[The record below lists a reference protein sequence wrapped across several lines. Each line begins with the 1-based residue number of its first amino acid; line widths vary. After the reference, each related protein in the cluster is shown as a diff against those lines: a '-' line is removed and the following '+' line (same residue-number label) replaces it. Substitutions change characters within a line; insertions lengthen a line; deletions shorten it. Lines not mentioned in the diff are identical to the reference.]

1 VLIVGAGAAGIG
13 GAIALRAGKF
23 GGSIVMLGEEECA
36 PYDRPPLSKQ
46 VLAGTWEPEKA
57 NLLSQMRLDALD
69 LEWRLGRRA
78 SSLDLAAQRVTV
90 EDDEEIPFDQL
101 VVATGMRPRQL
112 PGTDMPGVHV
122 LRTLEDAL
130 ALKAA
135 IVPAVELVVIGAG
148 FLGLEVAATA
158 RQLGA
163 TVTVVEPVDEPL
175 ADRIGAEAA
184 SRLLALHR
192 LHGVTILTGVSV
204 TEIHNSTGGDERVTG
219 VELRDGT
226 LLPAQ
231 LVLVAIGCIPNTDF
245 LEGSGLVINDGV
257 VCDEYCAAAPG
268 VWAAGDVARWFHP
281 VVGRHV
287 RLEHRMNATEQANAV
302 ARNVLGHA
310 EVFAPVPFFWTDH
323 FDAKIQVAGFV
334 PPGEAGEVVESSGNG
349 SFIQV
354 FRVANRLVGV
364 LGWNSV
370 KAMLPYRRELAEASG

>member
-13 GAIALRAGKF
+13 GAAALRAGKF
-23 GGSIVMLGEEECA
+23 SGSIMLLGEEECA

-57 NLLSQMRLDALD
+57 NLFSQMRLDALE

-78 SSLDLAAQRVTV
+78 NSLDLAARRVTV
-90 EDDEEIPFDQL
+90 NDGEEIPFDHL
-101 VVATGMRPRQL
+101 VLATGMRPRRL
-112 PGTDMPGVHV
+112 PGTDMAGVHV
-122 LRTLEDAL
+122 LRTLEDAI
-130 ALKAA
+130 ALKVA
-135 IVPAVELVVIGAG
+135 IVPAVELVIIGAG

-158 RQLGA
+158 RQVGA
-163 TVTVVEPVDEPL
+163 TVTVVEPVAEPL

-192 LHGVTILTGVSV
+192 SQGVTILTGVSV
-204 TEIHNSTGGDERVTG
+204 TEIQNATKGEERVTG
-219 VELRDGT
+219 VQLHDGT
-226 LLPAQ
+226 VLPAQ

-245 LEGSGLVINDGV
+245 LEGSGLVIDDGV

-302 ARNVLGHA
+302 ARNVLGHGEA
-310 EVFAPVPFFWTDH
+310 FAPVPFFWTDH

-334 PPGEAGEVVESSGNG
+334 PPGEEGEIVESSENG

>member
-1 VLIVGAGAAGIG
+1 
-13 GAIALRAGKF
+13 
-23 GGSIVMLGEEECA
+23 
-36 PYDRPPLSKQ
+36 

-57 NLLSQMRLDALD
+57 NLFSQVRLDALE

-78 SSLDLAAQRVTV
+78 SSLDLATRRLTV
-90 EDDEEIPFDQL
+90 DDGEEIPYDQL
-101 VVATGMRPRQL
+101 IVATGMRPRRL
-112 PGTDMPGVHV
+112 PGTDMAGVHV
-122 LRTLEDAL
+122 LRTLEDAI

-135 IVPAVELVVIGAG
+135 IVPGVELVVIGAG

-163 TVTVVEPVDEPL
+163 TVTVVEPIVAPL

-192 LHGVTILTGVSV
+192 SRGVTILTGVSV
-204 TEIHNSTGGDERVTG
+204 AEVQKGADDERVAG
-219 VELRDGT
+219 VRLRDGPV
-226 LLPAQ
+226 LPAQ
-231 LVLVAIGCIPNTDF
+231 LVLVAVGCIPNTDF
-245 LEGSGLVINDGV
+245 LDGSELVIDDGV

-302 ARNVLGHA
+302 ARNVLGHR
-310 EVFAPVPFFWTDH
+310 ESFAPVPFFWTDH

-334 PPGEAGEVVESSGNG
+334 PPGEEGELVESSEHG

-354 FRVANRLVGV
+354 FRVDNRLVGV
-364 LGWNSV
+364 LGWNAV
-370 KAMLPYRRELAEASG
+370 KAMLPYRRELAEASR